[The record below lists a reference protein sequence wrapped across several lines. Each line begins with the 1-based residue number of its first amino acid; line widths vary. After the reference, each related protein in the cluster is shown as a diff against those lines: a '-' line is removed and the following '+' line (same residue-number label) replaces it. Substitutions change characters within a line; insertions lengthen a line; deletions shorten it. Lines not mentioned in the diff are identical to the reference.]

1 MSKFIDIHILQS
13 VPASCINRDDSD
25 QPKTVIY
32 GGALRSRVSSQA
44 WKRATRMRFEQ
55 ESESIDTD
63 EEFLKTYGTK
73 NLVRLIA
80 REMQEQKDD
89 LDENEALDAAKECL
103 SVALS
108 TSKFE
113 SGKGKDT
120 YQTKTRY
127 VMSLGQIRN
136 LAKYCLT
143 HNQSDFAKDKTE
155 IKKLVTGKNSLALS
169 LFGRMVADDESLN
182 VDASCQ
188 VAHAF
193 TVNAISPQFDYFT
206 AVDDFSDQQGSAF
219 IQSAGYSTGVFYR
232 YANINVSE
240 LEHNL
245 GNEELTKLGLKRFLK
260 DFALS
265 MPTGKENSF
274 ANHTLPQ
281 YIEFNIRDTQPVN
294 YASAFEKPIA
304 SKAGYMNKAVEALR
318 QTAVEDEKMVGKP
331 LTKVIVNVKD
341 QDSLTLDEA
350 IDEIVES
357 LGD

>member
-13 VPASCINRDDSD
+13 VPASCINRDDSG
-25 QPKTVIY
+25 QPKTVTY

-55 ESESIDTD
+55 ESESIVTD

-80 REMQEQKDD
+80 REMQEQNDN
-89 LDENEALDAAKECL
+89 LDEDEALDTAKECL
-103 SVALS
+103 GVALS

-113 SGKGKDT
+113 SGKGKDP

-155 IKKLVTGKNSLALS
+155 IKKLVIGKNSLALS

-206 AVDDFSDQQGSAF
+206 AVDDVSDQQGSAF

-245 GNEELTKLGLKRFLK
+245 GNEELTKLGLELFLK

-274 ANHTLPQ
+274 ANNTLPS
-281 YIEFNIRDTQPVN
+281 YVEFDIRDTQPVN

-304 SKAGYMNKAVEALR
+304 SKAGYMDKAVEALS
-318 QTAVEDEKMVGKP
+318 QTAVEDEKLIGKP

-350 IDEIVES
+350 IDEIVEA

>member
-13 VPASCINRDDSD
+13 VPASCINRDDSG
-25 QPKTVIY
+25 QPKTVTY

-55 ESESIDTD
+55 ESESIATD

-80 REMQEQKDD
+80 REMQEQNDN
-89 LDENEALDAAKECL
+89 LDENEALDTAKECL

-113 SGKGKDT
+113 SGKGKDP

-143 HNQSDFAKDKTE
+143 HNKSDFAKDKTE
-155 IKKLVTGKNSLALS
+155 IKKLVTGQNSLALS

-193 TVNAISPQFDYFT
+193 TVNAIQPQFDYFT

-245 GNEELTKLGLKRFLK
+245 DNNDLVKKGIKLFLK

-274 ANHTLPQ
+274 ANTTLPQ
-281 YIEFNIRDTQPVN
+281 YIEFDIRDTQPVN

-304 SKAGYMNKAVEALR
+304 SKAGYMDKAVEALKE
-318 QTAVEDEKMVGKP
+318 TATNDEKLVGKA

>member
-13 VPASCINRDDSD
+13 VPASCINRDDSG
-25 QPKTVIY
+25 QPKTVTY

-55 ESESIDTD
+55 ESESIATD

-80 REMQEQKDD
+80 HEMQAQKND
-89 LDENEALDAAKECL
+89 LDENEALDTAKECL

-113 SGKGKDT
+113 SGKGKDP

-136 LAKYCLT
+136 LANYCLT

-155 IKKLVTGKNSLALS
+155 IKKLVTSQNSLALS

-245 GNEELTKLGLKRFLK
+245 GNDLVKKGIALFLK

-274 ANHTLPQ
+274 ANTTLPS
-281 YIEFNIRDTQPVN
+281 YIEFDIRDTQPVN

-304 SKAGYMNKAVEALR
+304 SKAGYMDKAVEALR
-318 QTAVEDEKMVGKP
+318 KTAANDEKLVGKA
-331 LTKVIVNVKD
+331 LTKVVVNVED

-357 LGD
+357 LGN

>member
-13 VPASCINRDDSD
+13 VPASCINRDDSG
-25 QPKTVIY
+25 QPKTVTY

-55 ESESIDTD
+55 ESELIATD

-80 REMQEQKDD
+80 REMQAQKDD
-89 LDENEALDAAKECL
+89 LDENEALDTAKECL

-113 SGKGKDT
+113 SGKGKDP

-136 LAKYCLT
+136 LANYCLT
-143 HNQSDFAKDKTE
+143 HNPSDFAKDKTE
-155 IKKLVTGKNSLALS
+155 IKKLVIGQNSLALS

-245 GNEELTKLGLKRFLK
+245 GSGELTKLGLKLFLK

-274 ANHTLPQ
+274 ANNTLPS
-281 YIEFNIRDTQPVN
+281 YIEFDIRDTQPVN

-304 SKAGYMNKAVEALR
+304 SKAGYMDKAVEALR

-350 IDEIVES
+350 IDEVIEA

>member
-13 VPASCINRDDSD
+13 VPASCINRDDSG
-25 QPKTVIY
+25 QPKTVTY

-55 ESESIDTD
+55 ESESIVTD
-63 EEFLKTYGTK
+63 DEFLKTYGTK

-80 REMQEQKDD
+80 REMQEQNDD
-89 LDENEALDAAKECL
+89 LAENEALDTAKACL

-113 SGKGKDT
+113 SGKGKDP

-136 LAKYCLT
+136 LANYCLT

-155 IKKLVTGKNSLALS
+155 IKKLVTGQNSLALS

-245 GNEELTKLGLKRFLK
+245 DNNDLVKKGIKLFLK

-274 ANHTLPQ
+274 ANNTLPS
-281 YIEFNIRDTQPVN
+281 YVEFDIRDTQPVN

-304 SKAGYMNKAVEALR
+304 SKAGYMDKAVEALR
-318 QTAVEDEKMVGKP
+318 KTAVEDKKIVGKA
-331 LTKVIVNVKD
+331 LTKVIVNVKE

-350 IDEIVES
+350 IDEIIEA

>member
-13 VPASCINRDDSD
+13 VPASCINRDDSG
-25 QPKTVIY
+25 QPKTVTY

-55 ESESIDTD
+55 ESESIVTD
-63 EEFLKTYGTK
+63 DEFLKTYGTK

-89 LDENEALDAAKECL
+89 LDENEALDTAKECL

-113 SGKGKDT
+113 SGKGKDP

-232 YANINVSE
+232 YANVNVSE

-245 GNEELTKLGLKRFLK
+245 GSEELTKLGLKLFLK

-274 ANHTLPQ
+274 ANNTLPS
-281 YIEFNIRDTQPVN
+281 YIEFDIRNTQPVN

-304 SKAGYMNKAVEALR
+304 SKAGYMDKAVEALKE
-318 QTAVEDEKMVGKP
+318 TAANDEKLVGKA

-350 IDEIVES
+350 INEIIES